1 MFTRGT
7 TLDTCL
13 RDPLGYLMSSEYVFV
28 SETINRF
35 LPFFTKDSFTLKK
48 SYKVVEAVDPAKSWG
63 KFAGSLGN
71 VFYIDKTYLL
81 SDMIDM
87 LH

>member
-1 MFTRGT
+1 MP
-7 TLDTCL
+7 C
-13 RDPLGYLMSSEYVFV
+13 
-28 SETINRF
+28 
-35 LPFFTKDSFTLKK
+35 FTKDSFTLKK

-87 LH
+87 LHQKLNEIYKEQKEYVEATEKLIALLHDRT